1 MKVKWTER
9 ARDRKID
16 VAAYIR
22 RQFGTKRRTRFLQEV
37 RETTQ
42 MLRKAPNIGSID
54 PLYADRPLTYRS
66 VIINGLNKMV
76 YRVDGDIIY
85 IVDFWDTRREPIKQ
99 REQTIARNES
109 AESRERST
117 EGQPKNQ
124 AKQTE

>member
-1 MKVKWTER
+1 MKIIWQESAKAGRRQVS
-9 ARDRKID
+9 
-16 VAAYIR
+16 AYIR
-22 RQFGTKRRTRFLQEV
+22 REFGISRAKKFRQEV
-37 RETTQ
+37 DDTAKQ
-42 MLRKAPNIGSID
+42 LMHSPGIGQID
-54 PLYADRPLTYRS
+54 PLYAHRPLTYRS

-124 AKQTE
+124 ARQTK

>member
-1 MKVKWTER
+1 MKMKVIWQPAAKKGRTE
-9 ARDRKID
+9 

-22 RQFGTKRRTRFLQEV
+22 RQFGAKRKISFLQEV

-42 MLRKAPNIGSID
+42 MLRKSPNIGSID
-54 PLYADRPLTYRS
+54 PLYAERPLTYHS

-99 REQTIARNES
+99 RDQTIARIES
-109 AESRERST
+109 DES
-117 EGQPKNQ
+117 
-124 AKQTE
+124 